1 MRLNAIFLAM
11 CFTVGGLSNAL
22 AAQTATELAKAF
34 CQTRVE
40 DNAAGTR
47 NLLTPSLRDA
57 VAEAENRNDA
67 IAKANPDDKPPFG
80 DGIPYQTYP
89 DLAPVCEPG
98 TVTDTDGRTLVEV
111 SYKFPQ
117 TPEAGWTDRIAVLST
132 PEGWLIDDVLYEAP
146 ADQTEALTLRMV
158 LESAFDD

>member
-1 MRLNAIFLAM
+1 MRLNTTIMAM
-11 CFTVGGLSNAL
+11 CIVAGGLSNAL
-22 AAQTATELAKAF
+22 AAQSVAELAKAF

-40 DNAAGTR
+40 DNAAGVR

-57 VAEAENRNDA
+57 IAEAESRNDA
-67 IAKANPDDKPPFG
+67 IAQVNPDEKPPFG

-98 TVTDTDGRTLVEV
+98 AVTDTDGRTLVEV
-111 SYKFPQ
+111 SYKFPH

-158 LESAFDD
+158 LESAFED

>member
-1 MRLNAIFLAM
+1 MRLNTTFMAM
-11 CFTVGGLSNAL
+11 CIVAGGLSNAL
-22 AAQTATELAKAF
+22 AAQSAAELAKAF

-40 DNAAGTR
+40 DNAAGVG

-57 VAEAENRNDA
+57 VAEAESRNDA
-67 IAKANPDDKPPFG
+67 IAQANPDEKPPFG

-98 TVTDTDGRTLVEV
+98 AVTDTDGRTLVEV

-117 TPEAGWTDRIAVLST
+117 TPEAGWTDRIAVVST
-132 PEGWLIDDVLYEAP
+132 PDGWLVDDVLYEAP

-158 LESAFDD
+158 LESAFED